1 MKKRLAYIDQN
12 VVGMLAHGEISLPRL
27 PELCWVYSKEHFA
40 EMRRSSD
47 PKPFLSALE
56 SIEAKLL
63 DTELNSNWRISGRA
77 QLIEHGGVA
86 QHYASYLE
94 AIQGYDSYATLFDPF
109 LAWINGGSDE
119 GPFKELPDRLAE
131 STLRLLKDQPMAL
144 DFNGALS
151 VITDGL
157 SGMIGQMVE
166 RGNDITKTR
175 KALGAGKGVAGSI
188 TGDNQLLRI
197 WEIIGPVCSGTTCD
211 QFFGFDPIDKQG
223 YDEWP
228 LYLGVVGCCAVMDII
243 GFQAEKKCRKLE
255 KIPNVRSDA
264 NHIAMGAFCS
274 AIVSHDKRLIGR
286 ARAIYDYKSIAT
298 IPLLIE

>member
-1 MKKRLAYIDQN
+1 MKKRLAYVDQN
-12 VVGMLAHGEISLPRL
+12 VVGMLAQGEISLPRL

-40 EMRRSSD
+40 EIHRSSD

-56 SIEAKLL
+56 GIGAKLL
-63 DTELNSNWRISGRA
+63 DTELNSNWKISGRA
-77 QLIEHGGVA
+77 QLIEHGSVA

-94 AIQGYDSYATLFDPF
+94 AIQGYDFYANLFDPL

-131 STLRLLKDQPMAL
+131 NTLRLLKDQPMAL
-144 DFNGALS
+144 DLNGALS

-175 KALGAGKGVAGSI
+175 KALGAGKGVVGSI
-188 TGDNQLLRI
+188 TGDNQLLKI
-197 WEIIGPVCSGTTCD
+197 WEIIGSVCSGTTCD

-228 LYLGVVGCCAVMDII
+228 LYLGIVGCCAVMDII

-286 ARAIYDYKSIAT
+286 ARAIYDYKSIST
-298 IPLLIE
+298 IPLLVE